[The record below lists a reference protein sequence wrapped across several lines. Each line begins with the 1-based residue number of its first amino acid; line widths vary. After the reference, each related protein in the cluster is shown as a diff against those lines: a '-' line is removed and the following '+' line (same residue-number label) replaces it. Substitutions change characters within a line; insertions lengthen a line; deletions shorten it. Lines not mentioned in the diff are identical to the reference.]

1 MKKKLI
7 IFGNGEIADMAFYYF
22 KNEDKHEIAAFC
34 VDKKFIKEE
43 NFNNIPILPFEDIE
57 KKFSP
62 RDYFFHLAISYQ
74 KLNQTREI
82 KFKEIEKKNYDF
94 VSYISEKS
102 TISKKINKL
111 GKNLFILE
119 NQTIQNNVEINDNV
133 MIWSSNHIG
142 HGTIIGSH
150 SYVSSHV
157 IISGH
162 CKIGKRCFLGVNSA
176 IADFCNIG
184 DDCFIGMGSSIST
197 NLKSGSTTV
206 SKNTEIF
213 SKDNRVGK
221 FLKNKFFKL

>member
-22 KNEDKHEIAAFC
+22 KNEDKYEIVAFC
-34 VDKKFIKEE
+34 IDKKFIKEE
-43 NFNNIPILPFEDIE
+43 NFNNIPVIPFEDIE

-62 RDYFFHLAISYQ
+62 RDYLFHLAISYQ

-94 VSYISEKS
+94 VSYISKKS
-102 TISKKINKL
+102 SISKKKKL
-111 GKNLFILE
+111 GRNLFILE

-162 CKIGKRCFLGVNSA
+162 CTIGKRCFLGVNSA

-197 NLKSGSTTV
+197 NLKSGSTAV

-213 SKDNRVGK
+213 LKDSRVGK